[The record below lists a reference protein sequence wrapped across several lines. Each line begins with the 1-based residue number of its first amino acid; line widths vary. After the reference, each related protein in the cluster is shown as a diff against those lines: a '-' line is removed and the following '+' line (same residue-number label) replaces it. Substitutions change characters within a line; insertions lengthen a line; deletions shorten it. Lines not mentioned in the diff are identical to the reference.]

1 MGALTEGLQG
11 ILSEEMITAIKLLF
25 VTYALVFCIVGALF
39 AVLYIIA
46 IWRIFKKANRS
57 GWNIFIPIIGTYRFY
72 KIAGAVDLFW
82 KIIFCIFAYLVI
94 IALMVLAPATM
105 GTPIAL
111 IVSGIILVVTSIRL
125 LIISLKFC
133 SRLSNAFGHGFWFTL
148 GLIFFPGIFI
158 LILAF
163 GRFKYRLEQAS
174 GLIYKD

>member
-1 MGALTEGLQG
+1 MGALAEILQG
-11 ILSEEMITAIKLLF
+11 VLSEDNIAAIRLLF
-25 VTYALVFCIVGALF
+25 VTYAFVCCIVGVLF

-46 IWRIFKKANRS
+46 IWRIFKKADRS
-57 GWNIFIPIIGTYRFY
+57 GWNVFIPIIGVYRFY

-82 KIIFCIFAYLVI
+82 KIIFCIFAYFVL

-111 IVSGIILVVTSIRL
+111 IISGIIFVVIAIRL
-125 LIISLKFC
+125 LITSLKFY

-163 GRFKYRLEQAS
+163 GRSKYSLEMPS